1 MNFEKLSKDFF
12 KWKSLNLKYNTFKDE
27 LYRFNKQILPFF
39 KNYNIE
45 EINHNIY
52 MDFKTYLNEKNY
64 SYSYK
69 SSIHSLMCGIFDYYN
84 EFYTSLINIPKKVKG
99 FKKSI
104 INKNYDIWDHPT
116 YKKFISV
123 VDNFTYKVFF
133 RLLYFTGIR
142 LGEALAL
149 TWNDF
154 SGNDIYINK
163 SLSKVYKEDERVI
176 TTPKTANSI
185 RFIQLDKGTKK
196 ELLTLKEKALHTHN
210 YKIDNL
216 FIFGGIK
223 PLSRTTIKR
232 YKDKYSK
239 LANVPNIKFH
249 NFRHSHAT
257 LLSSGNVLPAAVS
270 SRLGH
275 SSVNITLNIYT
286 HLFKNDE
293 TQVLNFLNTLEA

>member
-27 LYRFNKQILPFF
+27 LYRFNKHILPFF

-52 MDFKTYLNEKNY
+52 MDFKIYLNEKNY

-104 INKNYDIWDHPT
+104 INKHYDIWDYPT
-116 YKKFISV
+116 YAKFISV

-154 SGNDIYINK
+154 SNNDIYINK

-176 TTPKTANSI
+176 TTPKTAKSI

-257 LLSSGNVLPAAVS
+257 LLSSGNVLPTAIS

-286 HLFKNDE
+286 HLFKDDE
-293 TQVLNFLNTLEA
+293 TQALNFLNTLEA

>member
-1 MNFEKLSKDFF
+1 MNFEKLSKEFF

-52 MDFKTYLNEKNY
+52 MDFKTYLNEKNF

-104 INKNYDIWDHPT
+104 INKHYDIWDYPT

-176 TTPKTANSI
+176 ATPKTANSI
-185 RFIQLDKGTKK
+185 RFIQLEEETKK

-257 LLSSGNVLPAAVS
+257 LLSSGNVLPAAIS

-286 HLFKNDE
+286 HLFKDDE
-293 TQVLNFLNTLEA
+293 TQALNFLNTLEA